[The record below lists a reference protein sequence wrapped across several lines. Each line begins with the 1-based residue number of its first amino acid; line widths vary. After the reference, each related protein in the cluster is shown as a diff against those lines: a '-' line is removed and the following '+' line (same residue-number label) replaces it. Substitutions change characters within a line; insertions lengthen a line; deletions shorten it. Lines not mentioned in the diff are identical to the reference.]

1 MKKNNDLNIILR
13 GIILNNEKLKNM
25 FDFLELEYKKTSDYE
40 HLQLFLFDLIEMDLL
55 NYLNENQLDVFEV
68 NITNWLYNYFE
79 FELINVVSE

>member
-13 GIILNNEKLKNM
+13 GVILNNEQLKDM
-25 FDFLELEYKKTSDYE
+25 FDFLELEYKKTSNYE
-40 HLQLFLFDLIEMDLL
+40 DLQLFLFDLIEMDLL

-68 NITNWLYNYFE
+68 NITNWLFNYFE

>member
-13 GIILNNEKLKNM
+13 GVILNNEKLKNM

-40 HLQLFLFDLIEMDLL
+40 GLQLFLFDLIEMDLL
-55 NYLNENQLDVFEV
+55 NYLNENQLDIFEI

>member
-13 GIILNNEKLKNM
+13 GVILNNEKLKNM
-25 FDFLELEYKKTSDYE
+25 FDFLELEYKKTSNYE
-40 HLQLFLFDLIEMDLL
+40 GLQLFLFDLIEMDLL

>member
-13 GIILNNEKLKNM
+13 GVILNNEKLKNM
-25 FDFLELEYKKTSDYE
+25 FDFLELEYKKTSNYE

-55 NYLNENQLDVFEV
+55 NYLNENQLDIFEV

-79 FELINVVSE
+79 FELVNVVSE

>member
-13 GIILNNEKLKNM
+13 GVILNNEKLKNM
-25 FDFLELEYKKTSDYE
+25 FDFLELEYKKTSNYE
-40 HLQLFLFDLIEMDLL
+40 GLQLFLFNLIEMDLL

>member
-40 HLQLFLFDLIEMDLL
+40 GLQLFLFDLIEMDLL

>member
-13 GIILNNEKLKNM
+13 GVILNNEKLKNM
-25 FDFLELEYKKTSDYE
+25 FDFLELEYKKTSNYE

>member
-13 GIILNNEKLKNM
+13 GVILNNEKLKNM
-25 FDFLELEYKKTSDYE
+25 FDFLELEYKKTSNYE

-55 NYLNENQLDVFEV
+55 NYLNENQLDIFEV

>member
-13 GIILNNEKLKNM
+13 GVILNNEKLKNM
-25 FDFLELEYKKTSDYE
+25 FDFLELEYKKTSNYE

-55 NYLNENQLDVFEV
+55 NYLNENQLDIFEF

>member
-13 GIILNNEKLKNM
+13 GVILNNEKLKNM
-25 FDFLELEYKKTSDYE
+25 FDFLELEYKKTSNYE
-40 HLQLFLFDLIEMDLL
+40 DLQLFLFDLIEMDLL

>member
-1 MKKNNDLNIILR
+1 MKKNNNLNIILR
-13 GIILNNEKLKNM
+13 GVILNNEKLKNM
-25 FDFLELEYKKTSDYE
+25 FDFLELEYKKTSNYE
-40 HLQLFLFDLIEMDLL
+40 DLQLFLFDLIEMDLL

>member
-13 GIILNNEKLKNM
+13 GVILNNEKLKNM
-25 FDFLELEYKKTSDYE
+25 FDFLELEYKKTSNYE
-40 HLQLFLFDLIEMDLL
+40 GLQLFLFDLIEMDLL
-55 NYLNENQLDVFEV
+55 NYLNENQLDIFEV

>member
-13 GIILNNEKLKNM
+13 GVILNNEKLKNM
-25 FDFLELEYKKTSDYE
+25 FDFLELEYKKTSNYE
-40 HLQLFLFDLIEMDLL
+40 DLQLFLFDLIEMDLL
-55 NYLNENQLDVFEV
+55 NYLNENQLDIFEV